1 MVRTN
6 RPRTKELRVAET
18 RAVTTRVAEARILVM
33 TTRVALTLLLIKY
46 ISEEFAKSRLIPYL
60 CCQKEESAD
69 RKGKLE
75 QGLQSLESMNRLSPS
90 CLVAKSR

>member
-1 MVRTN
+1 MPSNIKFPISITQKG
-6 RPRTKELRVAET
+6 T
-18 RAVTTRVAEARILVM
+18 
-33 TTRVALTLLLIKY
+33 LTLLLIKY

-75 QGLQSLESMNRLSPS
+75 KGLQSLESMNRLSPS